1 MTFLS
6 DDMASRPPLRGHI
19 SPAQSTLWLLA
30 AKTTVFALGLAV
42 PLLLVRR
49 LPVREFGVYKQLF
62 LLVDTAVVILPLG
75 FALSAFFFFPRE
87 PERKAQVVRN
97 ILLVHMF
104 MGAIGGVLVS
114 VFPALPAALLSSPDL
129 AAYAP
134 EIGLVMLLLVGSS
147 FVEFVAIAN
156 GEAHLAALF
165 IGVSQV
171 LRSGLFIT
179 AASLFGSV
187 RALAYAA
194 VGATLLC
201 VAPVRCGR
209 VRRVRGGLFS
219 GSDHG
224 RPGGVGRV
232 CGNSPGER
240 TAEAKRDT
248 GDRPP
253 GGTIG
258 AHPGRSRIPPLRP
271 AAGDRSRVHH
281 RSVYG
286 AIPGQ
291 LADLRR
297 LPDAGPADHRVP
309 GLRCGLPRMPGT
321 PPVPCPGA
329 DRIGDR
335 AAGRSVDRRPAV
347 RPGRPRRRGG
357 RGDARGTHAAGRQGG
372 PHPGHV
378 VERPGRLSR
387 RGEAGRR
394 GGGGRA
400 GHRARP
406 ADPRGPHVR
415 GDCAGRAGDRCR
427 HVRRPVCRSRAG
439 TQRPHPAGAG
449 GDLAMAVAAPPGR
462 ASRACARDGAGAWRM
477 RAVGMTAERVLR
489 MPFTEMVVRCRQ
501 EAWKWVDRTVS
512 AVRPAAGPAR
522 VRHPRAGMVLSR
534 FFEGAAHAHAT
545 ARMLASLPQGRRIIA
560 VADALCRGRFDLLGY
575 RALDFGDPVDWHLDP
590 TSGRR
595 APFVH
600 WSHLDPLDSALVGD
614 SKVVWE
620 LNRHQWLLYLGQAYR
635 FTGDERYA
643 DFFGRYVKEWMRA
656 NPVGMGINWAS
667 SLEVGFRLIS
677 WCWALALFEG
687 SPALSG
693 GLRAA
698 MVAGIEDH
706 ARHVERYLSYYFSP
720 NTPLTGEALA
730 LYYAGVLFPDL
741 PRARQWEALGR
752 RILVAQC
759 ERQILPDGVYFEQ
772 STYYQRYT
780 AEIYLHFLILARRN
794 GIGVPESVVD
804 RLQRLLD
811 FLVAV
816 RRPDGSMP
824 LIGDADGGWL
834 LPLTPRAAD
843 DLRGVMAVAAAFFA
857 RSDYAWAA
865 DGPAPDV
872 SWILGAAGQ
881 TAFAALTPQPP
892 RTTPSRLFPDGGY
905 AIMQTGWERD
915 AHQLVFDGGP
925 LGIANSGAHGLA
937 GLLRL
942 QCTALGARLLF

>member
-1 MTFLS
+1 
-6 DDMASRPPLRGHI
+6 
-19 SPAQSTLWLLA
+19 
-30 AKTTVFALGLAV
+30 
-42 PLLLVRR
+42 
-49 LPVREFGVYKQLF
+49 
-62 LLVDTAVVILPLG
+62 
-75 FALSAFFFFPRE
+75 
-87 PERKAQVVRN
+87 
-97 ILLVHMF
+97 
-104 MGAIGGVLVS
+104 
-114 VFPALPAALLSSPDL
+114 
-129 AAYAP
+129 
-134 EIGLVMLLLVGSS
+134 
-147 FVEFVAIAN
+147 
-156 GEAHLAALF
+156 
-165 IGVSQV
+165 
-171 LRSGLFIT
+171 
-179 AASLFGSV
+179 
-187 RALAYAA
+187 
-194 VGATLLC
+194 
-201 VAPVRCGR
+201 
-209 VRRVRGGLFS
+209 
-219 GSDHG
+219 
-224 RPGGVGRV
+224 
-232 CGNSPGER
+232 
-240 TAEAKRDT
+240 
-248 GDRPP
+248 
-253 GGTIG
+253 
-258 AHPGRSRIPPLRP
+258 
-271 AAGDRSRVHH
+271 
-281 RSVYG
+281 
-286 AIPGQ
+286 
-291 LADLRR
+291 
-297 LPDAGPADHRVP
+297 
-309 GLRCGLPRMPGT
+309 
-321 PPVPCPGA
+321 
-329 DRIGDR
+329 
-335 AAGRSVDRRPAV
+335 
-347 RPGRPRRRGG
+347 
-357 RGDARGTHAAGRQGG
+357 
-372 PHPGHV
+372 
-378 VERPGRLSR
+378 
-387 RGEAGRR
+387 
-394 GGGGRA
+394 
-400 GHRARP
+400 
-406 ADPRGPHVR
+406 
-415 GDCAGRAGDRCR
+415 
-427 HVRRPVCRSRAG
+427 
-439 TQRPHPAGAG
+439 
-449 GDLAMAVAAPPGR
+449 
-462 ASRACARDGAGAWRM
+462 M
-477 RAVGMTAERVLR
+477 RAVGMRAERVLR

-720 NTPLTGEALA
+720 NTHLTGEALA

-925 LGIANSGAHGLA
+925 LGSAISGAHGHA
-937 GLLRL
+937 DLLSL
-942 QCTALGARLLF
+942 QCTAFGEPFLVDPGTDGYTLHPAWRDFFRGTAAHSTVWVDDQPHATPAGPFKWIAQPRAHLRQWVSTKNLDLADAEHDAYHRLPDPVTHRRRIIFVKPRYWIVVDDLAGREEHRVELRFQFAPMPVTVDATRWARAVGRRGCGLLMRAFSTATLTAEVCAGRLAPLQGWVSPTYGQRQPAPMLTYSTVARLPLRVITLLHPVASPLASPPRVSLRVTDGAAPGGVVFEDSGEVLIVRDNDVSLQREDALRSVVPSR